1 MLSTP
6 SPLMLALR
14 PQNPDFVIS
23 SFRHFVISSFRHFD
37 GELQDLRVCPCPFAI
52 CSNTG
57 RVADCR
63 LTSLIHYGME
73 FDHYLVVMVHK
84 PFPFRCNIL
93 LTCASFLLSGLLMP
107 LPGFLID
114 RSVGDL
120 PLNQIMMAY
129 PVILAMALPV
139 AFLQAES
146 HIAEADKGD
155 TGEGTLQ

>member
-1 MLSTP
+1 
-6 SPLMLALR
+6 
-14 PQNPDFVIS
+14 
-23 SFRHFVISSFRHFD
+23 
-37 GELQDLRVCPCPFAI
+37 
-52 CSNTG
+52 
-57 RVADCR
+57 
-63 LTSLIHYGME
+63 
-73 FDHYLVVMVHK
+73 
-84 PFPFRCNIL
+84 
-93 LTCASFLLSGLLMP
+93 MP
-107 LPGFLID
+107 LSGFLID

>member
-1 MLSTP
+1 
-6 SPLMLALR
+6 
-14 PQNPDFVIS
+14 
-23 SFRHFVISSFRHFD
+23 
-37 GELQDLRVCPCPFAI
+37 
-52 CSNTG
+52 
-57 RVADCR
+57 
-63 LTSLIHYGME
+63 
-73 FDHYLVVMVHK
+73 
-84 PFPFRCNIL
+84 
-93 LTCASFLLSGLLMP
+93 MP